1 MKKEIKLRILNFYD
15 SIAQLGEKQREF
27 HQSAFAVL
35 LKYYKEYDSIPLTIN
50 IEDKQLS
57 LHNIN
62 DTNDHKIINYI
73 YLGV

>member
-1 MKKEIKLRILNFYD
+1 MRKEIKLRIFNFYD
-15 SIAQLGEKQREF
+15 SIAQLGDKQRDF
-27 HQSAFAVL
+27 HQNAFAVL
-35 LKYYKEYDSIPLTIN
+35 LKYYKEYDSIPLDIQVD
-50 IEDKQLS
+50 DKRLS